1 MTIYK
6 LFSLGQSSLTDKL
19 ISKGYGSTSGGT
31 CERCLKPLKRY
42 PWYNENEVDNHRL
55 CGLCYMAKIEVK
67 HELKNNSTSGAGT
80 WRQ

>member
-19 ISKGYGSTSGGT
+19 ISKGYGNTSGGT

-42 PWYNENEVDNHRL
+42 PVYNVDNGRCL
-55 CGLCYMAKIEVK
+55 CGICYESKKEVVK
-67 HELKNNSTSGAGT
+67 
-80 WRQ
+80 